1 MGGTR
6 QDTYQRRS
14 KALVVPPC
22 PTLLCTI
29 APYGIS
35 RLRSFCYVYET
46 SMYEEGT
53 RKDSF
58 TMSVPLES
66 AC

>member
-6 QDTYQRRS
+6 QETYQRRS
-14 KALVVPPC
+14 KALVVPPMPKLPLHYC
-22 PTLLCTI
+22 TLWH
-29 APYGIS
+29 P

-46 SMYEEGT
+46 SMCDEGT